1 MGGLLMIE
9 GCRGGRCV
17 GTKSLSGEISQT
29 EAQYCQ
35 HCLAAGRQMLQ
46 KIQLHPPKLKSMG
59 IAPVQTK
66 ANGKEVM
73 KYSQAVLTYLMSSA

>member
-9 GCRGGRCV
+9 GCRGGRWV

-35 HCLAAGRQMLQ
+35 HCLADGPQLQ
-46 KIQLHPPKLKSMG
+46 KIQPHPPKLKSMG

-73 KYSQAVLTYLMSSA
+73 TYSQAVLTYLMSSA